1 MPLPNHLSSF
11 RIQTEPVPHRTQGD
25 NASAS
30 DDRCGPR
37 AGRIADAIGAIVSVL
52 PNLAPRVCIQ
62 TEDALGAS
70 QRRDRV
76 VAGLAFERGSRL
88 TVEHEYAVAH
98 DGGAAITTVYRGAPP
113 NRRPILRKLF
123 DNALLAPDTITL
135 RAQPLRP
142 GVGEGAAKG

>member
-1 MPLPNHLSSF
+1 MPFPNHVSSS
-11 RIQTEPVPHRTQGD
+11 RIQTEQVPHRAQGE
-25 NASAS
+25 NASPS
-30 DDRCGPR
+30 DDRCCPR
-37 AGRIADAIGAIVSVL
+37 ARRIADAIGTIVSVL
-52 PNLAPRVCIQ
+52 PNPVPRVCIQ

-113 NRRPILRKLF
+113 NRRPI
-123 DNALLAPDTITL
+123 
-135 RAQPLRP
+135 
-142 GVGEGAAKG
+142 